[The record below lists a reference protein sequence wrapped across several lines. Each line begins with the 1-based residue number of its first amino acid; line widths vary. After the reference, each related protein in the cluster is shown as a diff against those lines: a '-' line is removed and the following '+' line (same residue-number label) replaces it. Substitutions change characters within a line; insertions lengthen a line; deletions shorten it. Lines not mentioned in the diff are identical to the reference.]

1 MDKEPILGAFFLLRM
16 NDHLQYLN
24 RFHATLDGRGDFHGT
39 DHHSCKLG
47 IWLDTKGPTEISGIG
62 PDAQALFESIFEPH
76 QRFHEASSQALELK
90 EAGNLV
96 AAEEKLT
103 EMHQLSALLVD
114 KLLKLDTLAAG
125 KK

>member
-1 MDKEPILGAFFLLRM
+1 MGAFFLLRM

-24 RFHATLDGRGDFHGT
+24 RLHATLDGRGDFRGSG
-39 DHHSCKLG
+39 HHDCKLG
-47 IWLDTKGPTEISGIG
+47 RWLDTNGPVETGEIG
-62 PDAQALFESIFEPH
+62 PDAQSLFDSIIEPH
-76 QRFHEASSQALELK
+76 RLFHEASSQALEFK
-90 EAGNLV
+90 EAGNQA